1 MLTRPLTP
9 EEKKDA
15 LRRLNQVDG
24 LERFL
29 GRVYQGYKRFS
40 VEGTDTLIPMLDEVI
55 RESGR
60 SGARE
65 IVIGMSHRGRLNVLT
80 NVMGKPFE
88 SLFAEFEGRH
98 DHADGNATGDVKYH
112 MGFIGTCDVDGTAV
126 TLRLAPNPSHLE
138 VVNPVIEGMV
148 RALQRLPGISAE
160 RNELVVVP
168 VAIHGD
174 AAFPGEGIV
183 AETLNISHLN
193 AYRTGGTIHI
203 IVNNQVGF
211 TTDPIDARST
221 HYASDLA
228 KGFEIPIFHVNAD
241 DAQACITAVRLAC
254 AYRATFK
261 KDVLIDLVGY
271 RRHGHNEGDEPM
283 YTQPTRSA
291 KIRKHPTVPQVWAS
305 RLVAEGVVTEA
316 EAAEVEQT
324 VALHYAEIHAR
335 FKQSLLA
342 SEKHAPWPA
351 EPASAPKAVTT
362 NVAVEKLQDVNEAL
376 LTWPSDLKPN
386 PRLAKQ
392 LERRRETMSEQGGIE
407 WGHAE
412 ALAFGTLL
420 LDGMSVRITGQDAE
434 RGTFSHRHAVL
445 SDSENGRKYAPLAHL
460 PGRKGAFE
468 IYNSALSETA
478 VLAFEYGYSTVATD
492 TLTVWEAQFG
502 DFVNV
507 AQPIIDQF
515 IVADRAKWGQDSGV
529 VLLLPHGYEGQGP
542 EHSSAR
548 LERFLQM
555 CAEGNLTV
563 AYCSTPAQYFHLLRR
578 QALRTTRRPLI
589 CMQPKSLLRLPQAA
603 SKLDDLSQGG
613 FQSVIDDPIASQHR
627 DEVRRIV
634 FCTGKLYYD
643 MSLAA
648 TRHPNVALVRVEELY
663 PWPHEAIVRIMDL
676 YPAIEQVVW
685 AQEEP
690 KNQGAWT
697 YVQPRL
703 RASAGASVGVRYV
716 GRPERAS
723 PAEGYM
729 DAHQAEQARIIAMVM
744 DTGEVAAER
753 AMMTVG
759 Q

>member
-1 MLTRPLTP
+1 LL
-9 EEKKDA
+9 
-15 LRRLNQVDG
+15 
-24 LERFL
+24 
-29 GRVYQGYKRFS
+29 S
-40 VEGTDTLIPMLDEVI
+40 
-55 RESGR
+55 S
-60 SGARE
+60 
-65 IVIGMSHRGRLNVLT
+65 
-80 NVMGKPFE
+80 
-88 SLFAEFEGRH
+88 
-98 DHADGNATGDVKYH
+98 
-112 MGFIGTCDVDGTAV
+112 
-126 TLRLAPNPSHLE
+126 
-138 VVNPVIEGMV
+138 
-148 RALQRLPGISAE
+148 
-160 RNELVVVP
+160 
-168 VAIHGD
+168 
-174 AAFPGEGIV
+174 
-183 AETLNISHLN
+183 
-193 AYRTGGTIHI
+193 
-203 IVNNQVGF
+203 
-211 TTDPIDARST
+211 
-221 HYASDLA
+221 
-228 KGFEIPIFHVNAD
+228 
-241 DAQACITAVRLAC
+241 
-254 AYRATFK
+254 
-261 KDVLIDLVGY
+261 
-271 RRHGHNEGDEPM
+271 
-283 YTQPTRSA
+283 
-291 KIRKHPTVPQVWAS
+291 
-305 RLVAEGVVTEA
+305 
-316 EAAEVEQT
+316 EQ
-324 VALHYAEIHAR
+324 
-335 FKQSLLA
+335 
-342 SEKHAPWPA
+342 HAPWPA
-351 EPASAPKAVTT
+351 VPASAQTAVVTS
-362 NVAVEKLQDVNEAL
+362 VAVERLQEVNEAL
-376 LTWPSDLKPN
+376 LTWPSDHKPN

-392 LERRRETMSEQGGIE
+392 LERRRETMGEQGGIE

-445 SDSENGRKYAPLAHL
+445 SDSENGRKYAPLANL
-460 PGRKGAFE
+460 PGAKGVFE
-468 IYNSALSETA
+468 IFNSALSETA
-478 VLAFEYGYSTVATD
+478 VLAFEYGFSTVATD
-492 TLTVWEAQFG
+492 ALTVWEAQFG

-578 QALRTTRRPLI
+578 QALRTSRRPLI

-627 DEVRRIV
+627 DDVRRIV

-648 TRHPNVALVRVEELY
+648 TRNPHVALVRVEQLY
-663 PWPHEAIVRIMDL
+663 PWPHEEIVRIMDL
-676 YPAIEQVVW
+676 YPSIEQVVW

-729 DAHQAEQARIIAMVM
+729 DAHQAEQARIIAMIM
-744 DTGEVAAER
+744 DTGEVAVER
-753 AMMTVG
+753 ATMTVG